1 MVLRARQVECLQA
14 RYLQLVASGNDRG
27 SIFLQGELLMAVPS
41 LKDLLVPLGK
51 LVRLLRPE
59 QRRDAWFL
67 LGLMVIGMG
76 FETLGVGLVIPA
88 LALLT
93 QADLLANYPALAP
106 LVVFLGNPDP
116 ASLLVIGMG
125 VLVAVYGAKSVF
137 LAFLVW
143 RQAGF
148 VFDLQAGL
156 SQSLFKVYLSQPYTF
171 HLQRNS
177 AQLIRN
183 AIGQVSDVT
192 NVVQQGMMFLTELLV
207 MIGILILLIYVE
219 PLGALL
225 ALGTLGGAVLGFG
238 YLTRGYLQRWG
249 VARQLHEG
257 LRIQH
262 LQQGLGGAKDV
273 ILLGRGGNFLL
284 QYEEH
289 NQGTARV
296 GKRQMVLQALPRL
309 WLEFLAIVGLSTI
322 VFVSLAQGKP
332 MALLLPTVGLF
343 AAAAFRITPSIN
355 RLLIAVQN
363 VRYSLPAIENL
374 CAELKLGG
382 ELPNA
387 EPKRDSMAFRNE
399 LKLSAVTFSYPEASK
414 PSLQDVV
421 VSISCGSSVGII
433 GGSGAGKSTLVD
445 LLLGLLEPGSGKV
458 TVDGIDIRCSLRAW
472 QDQIGYVPQSVFLT
486 DDTLRRNVAFGLSE
500 GQIDDEAVW
509 RALSA
514 AQMEEFV
521 RSLPDGLET
530 TVGERGIN
538 ISGGQR
544 QRIGIARALYH
555 DPAVLVLDEATS
567 SLDVHT
573 EAKIMDAVQSLHG
586 EKTIVIVAHRLST
599 VEHCDQI
606 YRLESGKVV
615 EVGSASAVLRKTDI
629 SVDGA

>member
-1 MVLRARQVECLQA
+1 
-14 RYLQLVASGNDRG
+14 
-27 SIFLQGELLMAVPS
+27 MAVPS
-41 LKDLLVPLGK
+41 FNELLVPLGR
-51 LVRLLRPE
+51 LVRLLHPG

-67 LGLMVIGMG
+67 LLLMVIGMG

-93 QADLLANYPALAP
+93 QADLQANYPALAP
-106 LVVFLGNPDP
+106 AMALLGNPEP
-116 ASLLVIGMG
+116 ARLLVIGMS
-125 VLVAVYGAKSVF
+125 VLVAVYGSKALF
-137 LAFLVW
+137 LAYLTW
-143 RQAGF
+143 RQARF
-148 VFDLQAGL
+148 VFDPPAGL
-156 SQSLFKVYLSQPYTF
+156 SHSLFKVYLSQPYTF

-192 NVVQQGMMFLTELLV
+192 NVVQQGMLFLTELLV
-207 MIGILILLIYVE
+207 MIGILVLLLSIE

-225 ALGTLGGAVLGFG
+225 AFSTLGAAVLGFG

-249 VARQLHEG
+249 IARQFHEG

-262 LQQGLGGAKDV
+262 LQQGLGGAKDA
-273 ILLGRGGNFLL
+273 ILLGREHNFLR

-309 WLEFLAIVGLSTI
+309 WLEFLAILGLAVI
-322 VFVSLAQGKP
+322 VFISLAQGKP
-332 MALLLPTVGLF
+332 MELLLPTVGLF

-363 VRYSLPAIENL
+363 VRYSLPAIENI
-374 CAELKLGG
+374 CAELNLGSAAVNT
-382 ELPNA
+382 EQTH
-387 EPKRDSMAFRNE
+387 DSISFRE
-399 LKLSAVTFSYPEASK
+399 QVAVSALTFSYPGASR
-414 PSLQDVV
+414 PSLQGVD
-421 VSISCGSSVGII
+421 VSIVSGTSVGII

-445 LLLGLLEPGSGKV
+445 SLLGLLMPEHGKV
-458 TVDGIDIRCSLRAW
+458 TVDGIDIRCCLRAW

-486 DDTLRRNVAFGLSE
+486 DDSLRRNVAFGLPDE
-500 GQIDDEAVW
+500 QIDEDAVW
-509 RALSA
+509 RALRA
-514 AQMEEFV
+514 AQMESFV
-521 RSLPDGLET
+521 KALPDGLET

-567 SLDVHT
+567 SLDVQT
-573 EAKIMDAVQSLHG
+573 EAKIMEAVQSLHG
-586 EKTIVIVAHRLST
+586 QKTIIIVAHRLST
-599 VEHCDQI
+599 VEQCDQI
-606 YRLESGKVV
+606 YRLENGKVV
-615 EVGSASAVLRKTDI
+615 EAGSASAVLRKTDKPA
-629 SVDGA
+629 SEA

>member
-1 MVLRARQVECLQA
+1 
-14 RYLQLVASGNDRG
+14 
-27 SIFLQGELLMAVPS
+27 MAVPS
-41 LKDLLVPLGK
+41 FNELLVPLGR
-51 LVRLLRPE
+51 LVRLLHPG

-67 LGLMVIGMG
+67 LLLMIIGMG

-93 QADLLANYPALAP
+93 QADLQANYPSLAP
-106 LVVFLGNPDP
+106 AMAWLGNPDP
-116 ASLLVIGMG
+116 ARLLVIGMT
-125 VLVAVYGAKSVF
+125 VLVAVYGAKALF
-137 LAFLVW
+137 LAYLTW
-143 RQAGF
+143 RQARF

-192 NVVQQGMMFLTELLV
+192 NVVQQGMLFLTELLV
-207 MIGILILLIYVE
+207 MVGILVLLLSIE

-225 ALGTLGGAVLGFG
+225 AFSTLGAAVLGFG

-249 VARQLHEG
+249 IARQFHEG

-262 LQQGLGGAKDV
+262 LQQGLGGAKDA
-273 ILLGRGGNFLL
+273 ILLGREHNFLR

-309 WLEFLAIVGLSTI
+309 WLEFLAILGLAVI
-322 VFVSLAQGKP
+322 VFISLAQGKP
-332 MALLLPTVGLF
+332 MELLLPTVGLF

-363 VRYSLPAIENL
+363 VRYSLPAIENI
-374 CAELKLGG
+374 CAELNLGSTAVKT
-382 ELPNA
+382 EQ
-387 EPKRDSMAFRNE
+387 KHDSISFRE
-399 LKLSAVTFSYPEASK
+399 QVVVSALTFSYPGASR
-414 PSLQDVV
+414 PSLQGVD
-421 VSISCGSSVGII
+421 VSIASGTSVGII

-445 LLLGLLEPGSGKV
+445 SLLGLLTPENGKV
-458 TVDGIDIRCSLRAW
+458 TVDGIDIRCCLRAW
-472 QDQIGYVPQSVFLT
+472 QDLIGYVPQSVFLT
-486 DDTLRRNVAFGLSE
+486 DDSLRRNVAFGLPDE
-500 GQIDDEAVW
+500 QIDEDAVW
-509 RALSA
+509 RALRA
-514 AQMEEFV
+514 AQMESFV
-521 RSLPDGLET
+521 KALPDGLET

-567 SLDVHT
+567 SLDVQT
-573 EAKIMDAVQSLHG
+573 EAKIMEAVQSLHG
-586 EKTIVIVAHRLST
+586 EKTIIIVAHRLST
-599 VEHCDQI
+599 VEQCDQI
-606 YRLESGKVV
+606 YRLENGKVV
-615 EVGSASAVLRKTDI
+615 EVGSASAVLRKTDTPA
-629 SVDGA
+629 SEA

>member
-1 MVLRARQVECLQA
+1 
-14 RYLQLVASGNDRG
+14 
-27 SIFLQGELLMAVPS
+27 MAVPS
-41 LKDLLVPLGK
+41 FNELLVPLGR
-51 LVRLLRPE
+51 LVRLLHPG

-67 LGLMVIGMG
+67 LLLMIIGMG

-93 QADLLANYPALAP
+93 QADLQANYPSLAP
-106 LVVFLGNPDP
+106 AMAWLGNPDP
-116 ASLLVIGMG
+116 ARLLVIGMT
-125 VLVAVYGAKSVF
+125 VLVAVYGAKALF
-137 LAFLVW
+137 LAYLTW
-143 RQAGF
+143 RQARF

-192 NVVQQGMMFLTELLV
+192 NVVQQGMLFLTELLV
-207 MIGILILLIYVE
+207 MVGILVLLLSIE

-225 ALGTLGGAVLGFG
+225 AFSTLGAAVLGFG

-249 VARQLHEG
+249 IARQFHEG

-262 LQQGLGGAKDV
+262 LQQGLGGAKDA
-273 ILLGRGGNFLL
+273 ILLGREHNFLR

-309 WLEFLAIVGLSTI
+309 WLEFLAILGLAVI
-322 VFVSLAQGKP
+322 VFISLAQGKP
-332 MALLLPTVGLF
+332 MELLLPTVGLF

-363 VRYSLPAIENL
+363 VRYSLPAIENI
-374 CAELKLGG
+374 CAELNLGSTAVKT
-382 ELPNA
+382 EQ
-387 EPKRDSMAFRNE
+387 KQDSISFRE
-399 LKLSAVTFSYPEASK
+399 QVAVSALTFTYPGANR
-414 PSLQDVV
+414 PSLQGVD
-421 VSISCGSSVGII
+421 VSIASGTSVGII

-445 LLLGLLEPGSGKV
+445 SLLGLLTPEHGKV
-458 TVDGIDIRCSLRAW
+458 TVDGIDIRCCLRAW

-486 DDTLRRNVAFGLSE
+486 DDSLRRNVAFGLPDE
-500 GQIDDEAVW
+500 QIDEDAVW
-509 RALSA
+509 RALRA
-514 AQMEEFV
+514 AQMESFV
-521 RSLPDGLET
+521 KALPDGLET

-567 SLDVHT
+567 SLDVQT
-573 EAKIMDAVQSLHG
+573 EAKIMEAVQSLHG
-586 EKTIVIVAHRLST
+586 EKTIIIVAHRLST
-599 VEHCDQI
+599 VEQCDQI
-606 YRLESGKVV
+606 YRLENGKVV
-615 EVGSASAVLRKTDI
+615 EVGSASAVLRKTDTPA
-629 SVDGA
+629 SEA

>member
-1 MVLRARQVECLQA
+1 
-14 RYLQLVASGNDRG
+14 
-27 SIFLQGELLMAVPS
+27 MAVPS
-41 LKDLLVPLGK
+41 FNELLVPLGR
-51 LVRLLRPE
+51 LVRLLHPG
-59 QRRDAWFL
+59 QRRDAWL
-67 LGLMVIGMG
+67 LLLLMVIGMG

-93 QADLLANYPALAP
+93 QADLQANYPSLAP
-106 LVVFLGNPDP
+106 AMALLGNPDP
-116 ASLLVIGMG
+116 ARLLVIGMT
-125 VLVAVYGAKSVF
+125 VLVAVYGAKALF
-137 LAFLVW
+137 LAYLTW
-143 RQAGF
+143 RQARF

-192 NVVQQGMMFLTELLV
+192 NVVQQGMLFLTELLV
-207 MIGILILLIYVE
+207 MIGILVLLLSIE

-225 ALGTLGGAVLGFG
+225 AFSTLGAAVLGFG

-249 VARQLHEG
+249 IARQFHEG

-262 LQQGLGGAKDV
+262 LQQGLGGAKDA
-273 ILLGRGGNFLL
+273 ILLGREHNFLR

-309 WLEFLAIVGLSTI
+309 WLEFLAILGLAVI
-322 VFVSLAQGKP
+322 VFISLAQGKP
-332 MALLLPTVGLF
+332 MELLLPTVGLF

-363 VRYSLPAIENL
+363 VRYSLPAIENI
-374 CAELKLGG
+374 CAELNLGSTAVKT
-382 ELPNA
+382 EQ
-387 EPKRDSMAFRNE
+387 KHDSISFRE
-399 LKLSAVTFSYPEASK
+399 QVVVLALTFSYPGASR
-414 PSLQDVV
+414 PSLQGVD
-421 VSISCGSSVGII
+421 VSIASGTSVGII

-445 LLLGLLEPGSGKV
+445 SLLGLLTPEHGKV
-458 TVDGIDIRCSLRAW
+458 TVDGIDIRCCLRAW

-486 DDTLRRNVAFGLSE
+486 DDSLRRNVAFGLPDE
-500 GQIDDEAVW
+500 QIDEDAVW
-509 RALSA
+509 RALRA
-514 AQMEEFV
+514 AQMESFV
-521 RSLPDGLET
+521 KALPDGLET

-567 SLDVHT
+567 SLDVQT
-573 EAKIMDAVQSLHG
+573 EAKIMEAVQSLHG
-586 EKTIVIVAHRLST
+586 EKTIIIIAHRLST
-599 VEHCDQI
+599 VEQCDQI
-606 YRLESGKVV
+606 YRLENGKVV
-615 EVGSASAVLRKTDI
+615 EVGSASAVLRKTDTPA
-629 SVDGA
+629 SEA